1 MSTSYKKRE
10 WSRSV
15 GESTETVSGA
25 RQLEFWADAMLL
37 RADKQGVIQEA
48 KANMELG
55 AAVLAVGSEVVAQ
68 LTQLVTVLQVMLDRG
83 AVAGTDCQPKE
94 DEHEWS
100 RRG

>member
-25 RQLEFWADAMLL
+25 RQLEFWANELL
-37 RADKQGVIQEA
+37 CRTSQGLSQEA
-48 KANMELG
+48 KATEELA

-68 LTQLVTVLQVMLDRG
+68 LTQMVTVLQIMLERG
-83 AVAGTDCQPKE
+83 VVAGTDCKPGE
-94 DEHEWS
+94 GE
-100 RRG
+100 